1 MNSYIPYMGRFYFSK
16 LDDSHLLRWLR
27 WQNVQRARRRRKV
40 VTKLFVTFCALGSH
54 HQEDR
59 EGVAQCTRAQCTAHS
74 AHLHS
79 AQKRTRAQCTRGQE
93 HSAQCTRGPG
103 GGWHNQPAVKVW
115 ENVTDI
121 WPHGHLDTSCVW
133 CHFIMFTR
141 QISKHCQKYYT
152 YLTRARVSGLLSNFK
167 NCRPSGHEI
176 MQTF

>member
-54 HQEDR
+54 QPEDQ
-59 EGVAQCTRAQCTAHS
+59 EGVAQCTR
-74 AHLHS
+74 
-79 AQKRTRAQCTRGQE
+79 GQA

-133 CHFIMFTR
+133 CHFIMSTR